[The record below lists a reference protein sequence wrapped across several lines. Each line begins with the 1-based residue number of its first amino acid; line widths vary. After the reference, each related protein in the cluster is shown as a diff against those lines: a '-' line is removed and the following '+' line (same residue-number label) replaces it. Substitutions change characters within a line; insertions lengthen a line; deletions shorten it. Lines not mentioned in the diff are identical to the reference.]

1 MRVSICQSLVVESDR
16 LMIKPKNRKS
26 RQSRE
31 NLSPLC
37 LLFCLFW
44 KPGNLTGVE
53 GFEPP
58 TDDLE
63 GRYSIHLSYT
73 PNIKLFYLMRRSI
86 FNIISKEFFSVI
98 AKHRGRGQL
107 IVLKKATG
115 RFLCRFPSGR
125 WLCYDQWCFKQN
137 CKPY

>member
-1 MRVSICQSLVVESDR
+1 
-16 LMIKPKNRKS
+16 MIKLKNGKC
-26 RQSRE
+26 RQSTD
-31 NLSPLC
+31 NLCALC
-37 LLFCLFW
+37 LHFCLFSN
-44 KPGNLTGVE
+44 PGNLTGVE

-73 PNIKLFYLMRRSI
+73 PNIKSFYLMRRSI
-86 FNIISKEFFSVI
+86 FHIISKDFFSVI

-125 WLCYDQWCFKQN
+125 CLCYDQWCFKQN